1 MSAVAPPPGHAH
13 NVALAEGLAEI
24 GHEIVDQRDL
34 LAVINDPDSRSL
46 CEPLA
51 RVLALGE
58 RLLTMHGGGA
68 GADIAEELA
77 GLLSLVRAV
86 RLPARDTA
94 GERSFNLDQLRG
106 GQGRM
111 VMALSDALDTAR
123 ALGLVPPEPALP
135 GGIPVEVPRA
145 GNEEELRDIAAS
157 LDRVAE
163 QLDAL
168 EVAKGEPSSIRRA
181 RPLIE
186 FYVGAMRIQ
195 IDMARLQLTIGE
207 RGVDFAALSRAGQTM
222 ADLTG
227 DFFATITAWAGRVV
241 ARVTDAARA
250 ANRSVGQ
257 MTRRVGGAIRTI
269 LRRGRGELPGPPT
282 QERAPDGRTPLADTR
297 EAAPA
302 DIAPYGAPHSA
313 PHGIPLVFISYSPH
327 DRSAGERLV
336 KDLSEAAAIVTTQ
349 AASSRVSDQVR
360 EIEASIRDSD
370 FVIACLS
377 VTDWP
382 GPRTLTRLVT
392 KARASRASEK
402 PHLIAAMLDLA
413 AESLVSLEDRGL
425 LKDFAVVDL
434 YSDWESGVRRIEAML
449 SSGDS
454 DFHRPEL
461 RPFENRAVPDNP
473 RSKASEGAAEIIAHL
488 KSAGDVEGR
497 FGEWIGDSRAII
509 GTVSERIGDDDRV
522 RPDASGRKGW
532 RMSPLWVEGIQL
544 APRWRF
550 SDNDISYQV
559 IMREP
564 GSNAPLSSVTCSA
577 GDYCGSR
584 GLWQAIRGIWIML
597 SARAA
602 EQYNLTYSVIFSD
615 GSRIG
620 PVPSGTRCMTEKL
633 DPVVA
638 FRIDL
643 THR

>member
-1 MSAVAPPPGHAH
+1 MSAVAPPPGHTR
-13 NVALAEGLAEI
+13 NVALAERLAEI
-24 GHEIVDQRDL
+24 GHEIADQRNL
-34 LAVINDPDSRSL
+34 LSVINDPDSRSL
-46 CEPLA
+46 CEPLS

-58 RLLTMHGGGA
+58 RLLTMHGGVA

-86 RLPARDTA
+86 RLPARDAA
-94 GERSFNLDQLRG
+94 GERSFSLDQLRG

-123 ALGLVPPEPALP
+123 SLGLVPPEPTLP
-135 GGIPVEVPRA
+135 GGVPVEVPRA
-145 GNEEELRDIAAS
+145 GNEEELRGIAAS

-168 EVAKGEPSSIRRA
+168 EVAKGEPSSIRQA

-227 DFFATITAWAGRVV
+227 DFFATITAWAGNVV
-241 ARVTDAARA
+241 ARVRDAARA
-250 ANRSVGQ
+250 AKRSVGQ

-269 LRRGRGELPGPPT
+269 LQRGRREFLNPSAR
-282 QERAPDGRTPLADTR
+282 ERALDGRAPVADTR

-302 DIAPYGAPHSA
+302 DIAPYAAPHSP

-336 KDLSEAAAIVTTQ
+336 KDLSEAAAIVTTRTMF
-349 AASSRVSDQVR
+349 SRVPDQVR
-360 EIEASIRDSD
+360 EIEASVHGSD

-377 VTDWP
+377 ATDWP
-382 GPRTLTRLVT
+382 GPRTLARLVA

-402 PHLIAAMLDLA
+402 PHMIAALIDPAVEALASLDDHA
-413 AESLVSLEDRGL
+413 L
-425 LKDFAVVDL
+425 LNAFAVVDL
-434 YSDWESGVRRIEAML
+434 YSDWDSGVRRIEALL
-449 SSGDS
+449 SAGDS
-454 DFHRPEL
+454 DFHRPE
-461 RPFENRAVPDNP
+461 RGPIENRPASDNP

-497 FGEWIGDSRAII
+497 FGEWIGDTRAII
-509 GTVSERIGDDDRV
+509 DAVTERIGEGDGV
-522 RPDASGRKGW
+522 RPNASGRKGW

-544 APRWRF
+544 APRWRL
-550 SDNDISYQV
+550 SDDDIFYQV
-559 IMREP
+559 IMLEP
-564 GSNAPLSSVTCSA
+564 GSSAPLSSVTYSA

-584 GLWQAIRGIWIML
+584 GLWQAIRGIWIAL

-602 EQYNLTYSVIFSD
+602 EQYDLSYSVIFSD

-633 DPVVA
+633 DAVVA

-643 THR
+643 TLR